1 MVASCW
7 LFLNNFYYDARI
19 QEHQMPLEINSTLG
33 SRDDTHDWIWGI
45 HMLREVQGSRFQE
58 WKCLQ
63 LTWKTVVHKVMLLE
77 SMFFYVHESVHRD
90 TFMKVTN
97 EMQLYSLIYYS

>member
-1 MVASCW
+1 
-7 LFLNNFYYDARI
+7 
-19 QEHQMPLEINSTLG
+19 
-33 SRDDTHDWIWGI
+33 
-45 HMLREVQGSRFQE
+45 
-58 WKCLQ
+58 
-63 LTWKTVVHKVMLLE
+63 MLLE